1 MKRII
6 SIFLSLL
13 IILPLT
19 AATRPEDVPNVHV
32 ADSTR
37 FVSNPDNVLS
47 AETVARLDTT
57 LAGIWRSTSAEPVVV
72 VIDEMDPSTNIDDF
86 ATDLFRLWGIGK
98 KDTNNGLLFLV
109 SKNDRRACIRTGQGM
124 EAVIPDVVAG
134 RILRNITFPRFR
146 QGDYDGGVIATVDTL
161 GRVMTDP
168 RYAEELRSAERN
180 NLRRMHDDDIDFAEV
195 FGGWLTASVVLGLL
209 FLIVAFVYVRKTRRF
224 DEVTRY
230 QKLNR
235 LSLAFIV
242 AAFVTLGFSI
252 PAWLIVRHARNR
264 IRRGPRYC
272 PNCHTRMNKLDEES
286 DNAYLTPAQ
295 DAEER
300 LNSVDYDVWL
310 CPNCKETDILP
321 FVNDKMSYTTCGRCG
336 ARACQLVS
344 TRELVPA
351 TTKHTGRGVKR
362 YVCRNCGNITDIP
375 YTIPV
380 LAAPVIIGG
389 VNMGGGGGGGFGG
402 GSFGGGF
409 SAGGGASGGW

>member
-13 IILPLT
+13 IILPL
-19 AATRPEDVPNVHV
+19 AAASRPEDVPNVHV
-32 ADSTR
+32 ADSIR

-47 AETVARLDTT
+47 AEAVARLDKT

-72 VIDEMDPSTNIDDF
+72 VIDEMDPSMNIDDF
-86 ATDLFRLWGIGK
+86 ATELFNLWGIGK
-98 KDTNNGLLFLV
+98 KDNSNGLLFLV
-109 SKNDRRACIRTGQGM
+109 SKGDRRAAIRTGQGT
-124 EAVIPDVVAG
+124 EAVVPDVVAG

-146 QGDYDGGVIATVDTL
+146 EGDYDGGVIATVDTL

-168 RYAEELRSAERN
+168 RYAEELKSARRN
-180 NLRRMHDDDIDFAEV
+180 NARNFDDDIDFAEV

-209 FLIVAFVYVRKTRRF
+209 FLIVAVVYVRKSRKF

-230 QKLNR
+230 HKLNR
-235 LSLAFIV
+235 MSLACIV

-321 FVNDKMSYTTCGRCG
+321 FVNDKASYTVCGRCG

-351 TTKHTGRGVKR
+351 TTERTGRGVKR

>member
-1 MKRII
+1 M
-6 SIFLSLL
+6 
-13 IILPLT
+13 
-19 AATRPEDVPNVHV
+19 
-32 ADSTR
+32 
-37 FVSNPDNVLS
+37 
-47 AETVARLDTT
+47 
-57 LAGIWRSTSAEPVVV
+57 
-72 VIDEMDPSTNIDDF
+72 
-86 ATDLFRLWGIGK
+86 
-98 KDTNNGLLFLV
+98 FLV
-109 SKNDRRACIRTGQGM
+109 SKGDRRAAIRTGQGT
-124 EAVIPDVVAG
+124 EAVVPDVVAG

-146 QGDYDGGVIATVDTL
+146 EGDYDGGVIATVDTL

-168 RYAEELRSAERN
+168 RYAEELKSAQRN
-180 NLRRMHDDDIDFAEV
+180 NARNFDDEIDFAEV
-195 FGGWLTASVVLGLL
+195 FGGWLTASVVLGLI
-209 FLIVAFVYVRKTRRF
+209 FLIVAVMYVRKSRNF

-230 QKLNR
+230 HKLNGM
-235 LSLAFIV
+235 SLACIV

-252 PAWLIVRHARNR
+252 PAWLIVRRARNR
-264 IRRGPRYC
+264 IRRGPRFC

-286 DNAYLTPAQ
+286 DNAYLTPVQ

-321 FVNDKMSYTTCGRCG
+321 FVNDKASHTVCGRCG

-351 TTKHTGRGVKR
+351 TTKRTGRGVKR

-375 YTIPV
+375 YTIPM